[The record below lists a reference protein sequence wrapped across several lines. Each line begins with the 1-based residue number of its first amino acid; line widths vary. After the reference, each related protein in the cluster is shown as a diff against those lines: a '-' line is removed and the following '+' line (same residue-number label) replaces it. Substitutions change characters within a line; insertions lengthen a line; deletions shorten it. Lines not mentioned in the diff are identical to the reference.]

1 MLGVKAEGQFWRGS
15 QINFIGAGNYF
26 GAVGVPLGTAFACCV
41 GSEPSLQCGG
51 FRLPGERADCE
62 PEIDTGHLKDNCQRE
77 NGGFSIGNSTRQ

>member
-41 GSEPSLQCGG
+41 GSEPSLQSVVASGYLVKG
-51 FRLPGERADCE
+51 LTASLKLTR
-62 PEIDTGHLKDNCQRE
+62 DT
-77 NGGFSIGNSTRQ
+77 